1 MKEMN
6 KWTMK
11 ETLKGKTFSI
21 IILTIILTIAI
32 NKLVNRIMTQEVIF
46 EGGLYSSYTNHF
58 SLGIYGVIF
67 AIPAGFISILVV
79 KLFTN
84 KIKRQSNPFD
94 YEKKFKWHSMYGTVC
109 GFIIL
114 FLLLNLTNTYASQM
128 LVSDVWDGFI
138 HLAISFIIPIVFAV
152 ISAKLINKVM
162 VRITN
167 TNGRLIEEIEA
178 GKYDRE
184 ILSQR
189 DKARMLKL
197 LKKGSVS
204 SLKGGMMRLKVID
217 FLLLVG
223 GTIVFVL
230 LLVLDKVVSL
240 FSNPN
245 HGTGWSNGESNLHE
259 ERERL
264 KSKAYDNAEE
274 KREQAD
280 FSKKMFVKQ
289 ANYNVRYSQSEWN
302 RAVRDEREYQRA
314 KRDADSL

>member
-11 ETLKGKTFSI
+11 ETLKGKTLPV

-32 NKLVNRIMTQEVIF
+32 NKLINRVMTQEVIF
-46 EGGLYSSYTNHF
+46 EGGLYTSHTNHF

-67 AIPAGFISILVV
+67 VIPAGFISILVV
-79 KLFTN
+79 KLLTN
-84 KIKRQSNPFD
+84 KIKRQPISFD
-94 YEKKFKWHSMYGTVC
+94 DEKNFKWHSMYGTVC

-114 FLLLNLTNTYASQM
+114 FLLLNLTNTYASQV
-128 LVSDVWDGFI
+128 LVSDVWDALI
-138 HLAISFIIPIVFAV
+138 HLAITFIIPIVFAI

-162 VRITN
+162 VRVTN

-178 GKYDRE
+178 GKYDGG
-184 ILSQR
+184 ILSQK

-204 SLKGGMMRLKVID
+204 SLKGGMLRLKVID
-217 FLLLVG
+217 FLLMVG
-223 GTIVFVL
+223 GTIVFAL
-230 LLVLDKVVSL
+230 LFLLDKTVSM
-240 FSNPN
+240 FGNPN
-245 HGTGWSNGESNLHE
+245 HSTGWNNGESNLHKE
-259 ERERL
+259 KERL
-264 KSKAYDNAEE
+264 KSEAYDTAEE
-274 KREQAD
+274 KRKQAN
-280 FSKKMFVKQ
+280 FSKEKFVKQ